1 MIIAEVE
8 TEQHI
13 HGYEFTDGDDL
24 EGVEEYL
31 RTQHSS
37 WQRLSIYR
45 ATELRD
51 VTTGTVRV
59 CPPRL
64 IVEKVA

>member
-8 TEQHI
+8 TERHI
-13 HGYEFTDGDDL
+13 HGYEFMDGDDL
-24 EGVEEYL
+24 DGVEEYL
-31 RTQHSS
+31 RAQHTG

-51 VTTGTVRV
+51 VTTGSVRT
-59 CPPRL
+59 CPRRL

>member
-8 TEQHI
+8 TEKHI
-13 HGYEFTDGDDL
+13 HGYEFTDGEDL
-24 EGVEEYL
+24 DGVEEYL
-31 RTQHSS
+31 RTQHAS

-45 ATELRD
+45 VAELRD
-51 VTTGTVRV
+51 VTTGSVRI
-59 CPPRL
+59 CPRRL